1 METTSLYFYRHA
13 LLRGFEIPILVLFL
27 SSLEGETNDLFF
39 SRCKSRLIIVCKEE
53 DAEKLDPRGG
63 AQCDFTNQIPI
74 FGRILI
80 IFVCLDL
87 FLLFHISVYQG
98 RCTLFD
104 RPIIVLV
111 IALVPCTFS
120 SQELD

>member
-1 METTSLYFYRHA
+1 MNTNKQTNKPMETTALYFYRHA

-27 SSLEGETNDLFF
+27 NSLEGETNDLFF

-63 AQCDFTNQIPI
+63 VQCDFTNQIPI

-80 IFVCLDL
+80 IFVSLDL
-87 FLLFHISVYQG
+87 FLLFHI
-98 RCTLFD
+98 
-104 RPIIVLV
+104 LV
-111 IALVPCTFS
+111 NAYI
-120 SQELD
+120 

>member
-1 METTSLYFYRHA
+1 MKINYLYFYRHS

-63 AQCDFTNQIPI
+63 VQCDFTQQIRI
-74 FGRILI
+74 FGRIMI
-80 IFVCLDL
+80 IFVSIDL
-87 FLLFHISVYQG
+87 
-98 RCTLFD
+98 
-104 RPIIVLV
+104 VLV
-111 IALVPCTFS
+111 
-120 SQELD
+120 